1 MTVDFASVIGEKP
14 IIAILRGMQWDQARP
29 IASDVWST
37 RVGIVEVPLQGPA
50 SERLF
55 ARLAEL
61 AGERGEVVGAG
72 TVISREGVLRAH
84 QLGAAFTISP
94 GFDADVM
101 KSSLDLG
108 MPHLPGVATPTEVQA
123 AMKLGA
129 TWMKAF
135 PADALGPEWFSA
147 VAGPFPEASFV
158 ATGGIDSR
166 NAARFIEA
174 GARALGVGSSLGRP
188 GEVRRLTA
196 VIAGASR

>member
-1 MTVDFASVIGEKP
+1 MTIDFTSVIGEKP
-14 IIAILRGMQWDQARP
+14 IIAILRGMEWDVARP

-55 ARLAEL
+55 VRLAEL
-61 AGERGEVVGAG
+61 AGEMGEGVGAG
-72 TVISREGVLRAH
+72 TVISREGVVRAR
-84 QLGAAFTISP
+84 QLGATFTISP
-94 GFDADVM
+94 GFDPDVM

-108 MPHLPGVATPTEVQA
+108 MPHLPGVATPSEVQA
-123 AMKLGA
+123 AMSLGA

-135 PADALGPEWFSA
+135 PADALGPEWFTA
-147 VAGPFPEASFV
+147 VAGPFPAASFV

-174 GARALGVGSSLGRP
+174 GASALGVGSSLGRP
-188 GEVRRLTA
+188 GEIGRLTA
-196 VIAGASR
+196 AIAGANR